1 MTTVAFDGNTL
12 CADTKLVTA
21 SGQILYRSKLVQGFG
36 YRAACC
42 GDVGVSRWMQSQLKV
57 GQPLHAVLS
66 NWPRLGT
73 ADDAQADMLLVTPQQ
88 LFLIA
93 GGFVVEI
100 KHRNFHAIG
109 SGGEYALGAM
119 SAGCDA
125 RKALEV
131 AALIDAFTGGD
142 IETAPEFTVE
152 EIAKCVLVKTP

>member
-1 MTTVAFDGNTL
+1 MTTVAFDGRTL

-42 GDVGVSRWMQSQLKV
+42 GDVGVSRWMQLQLEV

-93 GGFVVEI
+93 GGSVVEI

-142 IETAPEFTVE
+142 IETAPEFTAE

>member
-1 MTTVAFDGNTL
+1 MTTVAFDGDRL

-42 GDVGVSRWMQSQLKV
+42 GDVGVSRWMELQLRN
-57 GQPLHAVLS
+57 GSPIHALLQ

-73 ADDAQADMLLVTPQQ
+73 PDDTQADMLLVTPRQI
-88 LFLIA
+88 FLIA
-93 GGFVVEI
+93 GGSVVEI
-100 KHRNFHAIG
+100 KHRKFHAIG

-142 IETAPEFTVE
+142 IETAPEFTAE
-152 EIAKCVLVKTP
+152 EIAKCVPVTTL

>member
-1 MTTVAFDGNTL
+1 MQLRLLIDIAARF
-12 CADTKLVTA
+12 
-21 SGQILYRSKLVQGFG
+21 
-36 YRAACC
+36 RAAGLHQEHIAPPGRPQFQQPKQLAAVAVC
-42 GDVGVSRWMQSQLKV
+42 GQRLGK

-93 GGFVVEI
+93 GGSVVEI

-142 IETAPEFTVE
+142 IETAPEFTSE
-152 EIAKCVLVKTP
+152 EIAKCVLVTSP